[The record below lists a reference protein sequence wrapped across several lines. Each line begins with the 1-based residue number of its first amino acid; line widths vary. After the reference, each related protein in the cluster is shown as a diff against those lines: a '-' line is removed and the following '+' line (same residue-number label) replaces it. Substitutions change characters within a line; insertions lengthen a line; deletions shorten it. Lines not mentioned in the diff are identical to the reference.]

1 MCSSMGIFPVFR
13 YVNMRYEYAK
23 IHLRCVSFRSMQQ
36 FLTLSRRM
44 SMFSLLFP
52 LTGRRSQE
60 EKMEKYTNRSLLRG
74 FVYFSYF
81 ARARWTA
88 LRASSNSDFCV
99 CDTRKGIYAI
109 NTTVTALGSTI
120 KIVIFFFF
128 NIFFFLF
135 TINTYNVGW
144 SECAHGEPQFTQN
157 THTNQNISAVLWIDN
172 FFYCSSVC
180 LQFSC
185 AFVSVQLL
193 QNIMIV
199 FNVFFIFYIF
209 WLLIFN
215 TIAKWMMR
223 CTHPAPPHA
232 QMLMI
237 EIWTLLFNTAKYANE
252 WPTTEFAMNNIKC
265 LLRQPEKFCLTSYYC
280 SVVDAAKEQVTDRM
294 TTVEHTSL
302 DEPPKILPTITID
315 ATNMQ
320 KFLENISERFF

>member
-120 KIVIFFFF
+120 KIVIFFSS
-128 NIFFFLF
+128 IFFSFYSQSIHIMLDDR
-135 TINTYNVGW
+135 NV
-144 SECAHGEPQFTQN
+144 
-157 THTNQNISAVLWIDN
+157 HTANHNSLKIPTRTRI
-172 FFYCSSVC
+172 Y
-180 LQFSC
+180 
-185 AFVSVQLL
+185 LL
-193 QNIMIV
+193 C
-199 FNVFFIFYIF
+199 Y
-209 WLLIFN
+209 
-215 TIAKWMMR
+215 
-223 CTHPAPPHA
+223 
-232 QMLMI
+232 
-237 EIWTLLFNTAKYANE
+237 E
-252 WPTTEFAMNNIKC
+252 
-265 LLRQPEKFCLTSYYC
+265 
-280 SVVDAAKEQVTDRM
+280 
-294 TTVEHTSL
+294 
-302 DEPPKILPTITID
+302 
-315 ATNMQ
+315 
-320 KFLENISERFF
+320 

>member
-88 LRASSNSDFCV
+88 LRASSTSDFCV
-99 CDTRKGIYAI
+99 CDTRNGIYAI

-128 NIFFFLF
+128 NFFFFLF
-135 TINTYNVGW
+135 TINTCNVGW

-199 FNVFFIFYIF
+199 FNVFFIFY
-209 WLLIFN
+209 LLTVDFQYNCEMDDEMYASGTPTCTNANDWNMNFVVQHSEICE
-215 TIAKWMMR
+215 WM
-223 CTHPAPPHA
+223 
-232 QMLMI
+232 
-237 EIWTLLFNTAKYANE
+237 ANHWVCNE
-252 WPTTEFAMNNIKC
+252 
-265 LLRQPEKFCLTSYYC
+265 
-280 SVVDAAKEQVTDRM
+280 
-294 TTVEHTSL
+294 
-302 DEPPKILPTITID
+302 
-315 ATNMQ
+315 
-320 KFLENISERFF
+320 